1 MNVVVDASVALSWI
15 LPGEGAVLCLS
26 LRDSAAANP
35 EIRLFVPP
43 NFWYE
48 VANTL
53 WVAVRRERLTQA
65 TATAALDTLIEFQF
79 TVWPVE
85 PAVCLALSFQQGL
98 AVYDSAYLSL
108 ALKQDLT
115 LWTLDKALAK
125 AAGQLNVAVEPL
137 FE

>member
-1 MNVVVDASVALSWI
+1 MSVVVDASVALSWI

-53 WVAVRRERLTQA
+53 WVAACRERLTQA
-65 TATAALDTLIEFQF
+65 TATAALDTLVEFQF

-108 ALKQDLT
+108 ALEHSST
-115 LWTLDKALAK
+115 LWTLDQTLAK
-125 AAGQLNVAVEPL
+125 TAGELNVVVKPT
-137 FE
+137 F